1 MIPMLAAVD
10 RVPQDFPTLQAAV
23 DQGHAPT
30 IVLGP
35 GRWTGAVL
43 TRKVALVGEG
53 AVIDAGVPVPGGATA
68 ALVLPGEA
76 SGSSIEGL
84 SVDCRGDGLDL
95 GVYASAARLG
105 SAADDVTVAHD
116 LFRGCVQAVTDAGGR
131 RASCDDEAVD
141 GGAFWSI
148 HDNVVDG
155 IVGRFD
161 AGHAGGGVG
170 VFVFNATGAHVYAN
184 TFLGEASAP
193 APNAASGVALA
204 GCLDCAVESNRFLV
218 RSARWAAITNAG
230 ATLPGAVASRR
241 LLLADNDAGADSAPW
256 LGVSF
261 VSLDSVATDTVDNV
275 GTTWIDHA
283 ACGDGELDAVE

>member
-10 RVPQDFPTLQAAV
+10 RVPQDFPTLQDAV

-35 GRWTGAVL
+35 GHWAGAVL
-43 TRKVALVGEG
+43 TRPVALIGEG
-53 AVIDAGVPVPGGATA
+53 AVIDVGVPVPGGATA
-68 ALVLPGEA
+68 ALVLPAEA
-76 SGSSIEGL
+76 TGSSIEGL
-84 SVDCRGDGLDL
+84 SVDCRGEALDL

-116 LFRGCVQAVTDAGGR
+116 LFRGCVQAVTNVGSAR
-131 RASCDDEAVD
+131 SSCDATDVD
-141 GGAFWSI
+141 GGAWWTV

-161 AGHAGGGVG
+161 QGARGGGVG
-170 VFVFNATGAHVYAN
+170 FFVFNATGAHLYAN

-193 APNAASGVALA
+193 APNAASGIALA
-204 GCLDCAVESNRFLV
+204 GCQDCAVENNRFLV

-230 ATLPGAVASRR
+230 ASLPGAVATRR
-241 LLLADNDAGADSAPW
+241 LLLADNDAGGDSAPW

-261 VSLDSVATDTVDNV
+261 VSLDSVATDLAGNV